1 MAPMRL
7 VFFGAP
13 GVGKGTQA
21 QRLAAQEKIPQ
32 VSTGEILRES
42 VKQGTPLGLQAKGFM
57 ESGKLVP
64 DDVVIGLAREKLT
77 SAACSRGYIL
87 DGFPRTVAQ
96 AQALDR
102 MFQET
107 GSGGLDHV
115 VSFDVPNAQIIRRLS
130 GRRSCPA
137 CQTVYH
143 IEHDPPKREGLCDKC
158 GGVLVQRA
166 DDKPETVEARLKVFD
181 QQTSPLVEY
190 YQTRGLLRR
199 VDSTGDINEVYL
211 RLRKVLGLAGA

>member
-1 MAPMRL
+1 MRL

-21 QRLAAQEKIPQ
+21 QRLAAQERIPQ

-42 VKQGTPLGLQAKGFM
+42 VTQGTALGLQAKGFM

-64 DDVVIGLAREKLT
+64 DDVVIGLAREKLA
-77 SAACSRGYIL
+77 SRECSHGYIL

-96 AQALDR
+96 AEALDR
-102 MFQET
+102 TFQEM
-107 GSGGLDHV
+107 GRPGLDHV
-115 VSFDVPNAQIIRRLS
+115 VSFDVPSDQIIKRLS
-130 GRRSCPA
+130 GRRSCPT

-143 IEHDPPKREGLCDKC
+143 VDHDPPKLEGRCDKC
-158 GGVLVQRA
+158 GGALVQRV
-166 DDKPETVEARLKVFD
+166 DDKPETVESRLKVFD

-190 YQTRGLLRR
+190 YQKRGLLRR
-199 VDSTGDINEVYL
+199 VDSTGDINEVYR
-211 RLRKVLGLAGA
+211 RLLKVLGLAGV

>member
-1 MAPMRL
+1 MRL

-21 QRLAAQEKIPQ
+21 QRLAAQERIPQ

-77 SAACSRGYIL
+77 GPECSRGYIL

-96 AQALDR
+96 AEALDR
-102 MFQET
+102 MFRET
-107 GSGGLDHV
+107 GSPGLNHV
-115 VSFDVPNAQIIRRLS
+115 VSFDVPNAEIIQRLS
-130 GRRSCPA
+130 GRRSCPT

-143 IEHDPPKREGLCDKC
+143 IEHDPPKMEGHCDKC
-158 GGVLVQRA
+158 GGALVQRA

-190 YQTRGLLRR
+190 YQKRGLLRR
-199 VDSTGDINEVYL
+199 VDSTGDINEVYR
-211 RLRKVLGLAGA
+211 RLRKVLGLAGV

>member
-1 MAPMRL
+1 MRL

-21 QRLAAQEKIPQ
+21 QRLAAQEQIPQ

-77 SAACSRGYIL
+77 SPECSSGYIL

-96 AQALDR
+96 AEALDR
-102 MFQET
+102 MFRET
-107 GSGGLDHV
+107 GSPGLNHV
-115 VSFDVPNAQIIRRLS
+115 VSFDVPNAEIIRRLS
-130 GRRSCPA
+130 GRRSCPT

-143 IEHDPPKREGLCDKC
+143 IEHDPPKREGRCDKC
-158 GGVLVQRA
+158 GGALVQRA

-190 YQTRGLLRR
+190 YQKRGLLRR
-199 VDSTGDINEVYL
+199 VDSTGDINEVYR
-211 RLRKVLGLAGA
+211 RLRKVLGLVGA

>member
-1 MAPMRL
+1 MRL

-21 QRLAAQEKIPQ
+21 QRLAAQERIPQ

-64 DDVVIGLAREKLT
+64 DDVVIGLARGKLT
-77 SAACSRGYIL
+77 SPECSRGYIL

-96 AQALDR
+96 AEALDR
-102 MFQET
+102 MFRET
-107 GSGGLDHV
+107 GNPGLDHV
-115 VSFDVPNAQIIRRLS
+115 VSFDVPNAEIIRRLS
-130 GRRSCPA
+130 GRRSCPS

-143 IEHDPPKREGLCDKC
+143 IAHDPPKKEGRCDKC
-158 GGVLVQRA
+158 GGALVQRA

-190 YQTRGLLRR
+190 YQKRGLLRR
-199 VDSTGDINEVYL
+199 VDSTGDINEVYR

>member
-1 MAPMRL
+1 MRL

-21 QRLAAQEKIPQ
+21 QRLAEEENIPQ

-42 VKQGTPLGLQAKGFM
+42 VKRGTPLGVKAKGFM

-64 DDVVIGLAREKLT
+64 DEVVIGLVREKL
-77 SAACSRGYIL
+77 AGPECARGYIL

-96 AQALDR
+96 AEALDQ
-102 MFQET
+102 MFRET
-107 GSGGLDHV
+107 GSPGLDHV
-115 VSFDVPNAQIIRRLS
+115 VSFEVPNAELIRRLS

-143 IEHDPPKREGLCDKC
+143 IAHDPPKREGECDKC
-158 GGVLVQRA
+158 GGALVQRT
-166 DDKPETVEARLKVFD
+166 DDRAETVEARLKVFD
-181 QQTSPLVEY
+181 QQTSPLVDY
-190 YQTRGLLRR
+190 YQKRGLLRR
-199 VDSTGDINEVYL
+199 VDATASIDQVYA
-211 RLRKVLGLAGA
+211 RLLGIVRSAKAL